1 MPVAEAL
8 AIARVLDIGLTLLE
22 VGMNHSEIVAKVR
35 ALEGE
40 GLSAEQ
46 IGDALEN
53 MRKAGHADAVNTVGK
68 GG

>member
-1 MPVAEAL
+1 MPAAEAL
-8 AIARVLDIGLTLLE
+8 VVARVLDLGLTLLE
-22 VGMNHSEIVAKVR
+22 VGMNHSEIVDKVR
-35 ALEGE
+35 AMEGQ

-53 MRKAGHADAVNTVGK
+53 MRKAGHADAVKTVGT